1 MKHVLRSILIALSLF
16 ACALPLRA
24 AAPPN
29 ILFILTDDQG
39 YGDLSLHG
47 NTQLQ
52 TPNIDRFARQGTQFD
67 RFYVCPLC
75 APTRASLLT
84 GRYHLRGGVSWVTHG
99 RETMRASEVT
109 MAETLRGAG
118 YRSACIGK
126 WHNGEH
132 WPNSPQGQGFDEFFG
147 FLGGH
152 WNNYFDTE
160 LLRGT
165 EFVKTRG
172 FITDVLTDEAIAF
185 IERNR
190 ARPFLCY
197 LPYNVPHSPYQAPD
211 KYFDRFKAMGLSDE
225 LAAIYGMCAN
235 LDDNIGRL
243 LARLDEL
250 KLAENTIVI
259 FLTDNGPNGQ
269 RYNAGMR
276 GTKGSVHEGG
286 VRVPC
291 FIRWPA
297 KLKTPRV
304 VTQIAAHIDLMP
316 TLLDLCGVAPPKD
329 VKFDGRSL
337 RPLLEGNAAN
347 WPERMLFS
355 HNVRGSQAVG
365 PTPGA
370 VRSQQYRAVNEGKG
384 WELFDMVADPGQK
397 MNIAK
402 EQPETL
408 KRMTAAY
415 DEWFRDVTR
424 AGFAKQPTEI
434 GHAEENPVH
443 LHAPSATLD
452 GGVSFFGRA
461 GFAND
466 WVTGWTS
473 TGASVSWEIEV
484 VRAGRYEISLGYLCP
499 EADAGSKIRVSIG
512 DANVEGT
519 VRAAPIR
526 DIPLPHRFDKGN
538 TYVNREWATL
548 TLGVMNVEK
557 GRAKLTVEALTKPGA
572 QVMDLKNVSLRLIGP

>member
-1 MKHVLRSILIALSLF
+1 MKNMLRAGLILLLLF
-16 ACALPLRA
+16 AVVLTTRA

-52 TPNIDRFARQGTQFD
+52 TPNIDRFAKQGIQFD

-75 APTRASLLT
+75 APTRASVLT
-84 GRYHLRGGVSWVTHG
+84 GRYHLRGGVWGVTHAK
-99 RETMRASEVT
+99 ETMRANEVT
-109 MAETLRGAG
+109 IAETLRSAG
-118 YRSACIGK
+118 YRTGIFGK

-190 ARPFLCY
+190 SRPFLCY
-197 LPYNVPHSPYQAPD
+197 LPYNAPHTPYQAPD
-211 KYFDRFKAMGLSDE
+211 KYFDRFKAAGLSDE

-297 KLKTPRV
+297 KFKTPRIV
-304 VTQIAAHIDLMP
+304 SQIAMHIDLMP
-316 TLLDLCGVAPPKD
+316 TLLDLCGVPPPKD

-337 RPLLEGNAAN
+337 RPLLEGNAKD
-347 WPERMLFS
+347 WPERMLFTQ
-355 HNVRGSQAVG
+355 NVRGNQSVS

-370 VRSQQYRAVNEGKG
+370 VRSQQFRAVNEGKG
-384 WELFDMVADPGQK
+384 WELFDMAADPGQK
-397 MNIAK
+397 TNIAK

-408 KRMTAAY
+408 KRMSAAY
-415 DEWFRDVTR
+415 DEWFRDVTH

-434 GHAEENPVH
+434 GHAEENPVR
-443 LHAPSATLD
+443 LLAPSAALD
-452 GGVSFFGRA
+452 GGVSFFGKN

-466 WVTGWTS
+466 WVTGWSS
-473 TGASVSWEIEV
+473 TGASVSWEI
-484 VRAGRYEISLGYLCP
+484 
-499 EADAGSKIRVSIG
+499 D
-512 DANVEGT
+512 
-519 VRAAPIR
+519 
-526 DIPLPHRFDKGN
+526 HR
-538 TYVNREWATL
+538 
-548 TLGVMNVEK
+548 
-557 GRAKLTVEALTKPGA
+557 
-572 QVMDLKNVSLRLIGP
+572 